1 MLNFDQESAKLLFRA
16 VRFYQING
24 TVTDSPE
31 YRKCDGILQRLFD
44 DAFPEARR
52 KPPPCDI

>member
-16 VRFYQING
+16 LRFYQING

-31 YRKCDGILQRLFD
+31 YRKCGAALQKLFD
-44 DAFPEARR
+44 DAYPEHRR
-52 KPPPCDI
+52 DPPTCDI